1 MPTPLQIDIPQ
12 EQADRI
18 TEKKRELGP
27 YIFREAQVQK
37 LCLCMVGFHR
47 NQHTTTNTAKI
58 GGVNCGRK
66 LLLVQ
71 SSFQLKI
78 IVKLM

>member
-58 GGVNCGRK
+58 VGVNCGRK
-66 LLLVQ
+66 LLPLKP
-71 SSFQLKI
+71 SFQVEI
-78 IVKLM
+78 IVKSM